1 MKEDFIAY
9 LWKHRLLSLRP
20 LRTISGETLEI
31 ISPGSENSN
40 AGPDFLAAMIRIG
53 GTLWAG
59 NVEIHVR
66 SSQWFLHNHHTDK
79 AYANIILHVVYLY
92 DKEVCDEKGKAYQ
105 HLEVKGCFDPAL
117 MGNYALLLKSRQWIA
132 CEKLIN
138 LHDPFI
144 FRHWLYRL
152 VIMRLERKSQEVYQY
167 LDYFEQHQEKTL
179 LFLLSRS
186 LGGKANAS
194 AFGLLLQRIPYRLI
208 IKNHDHLFALEA
220 LLFGQAGML
229 HEDLIDDYPRQLLKE
244 HIYLT
249 KKYSLSPP
257 LNYEIWKYSRMRP
270 YNFPDLRIAQL
281 AMILHRSEGQLFR
294 RVANCQKYVDI
305 SCLLKHSASDYW
317 TTHYRFDRA
326 SSPQKK
332 TIGQQAVEN
341 IIINTVVPML
351 FIQAKDSRGLK
362 STDGAI
368 NLLEQLPPENNNI
381 TRKWK
386 QIINTVD
393 SASVT
398 QGLLELRKY
407 YCIPK
412 KCLKCMVGHQVLG
425 GNKSLG
431 IVPHVSLP

>member
-1 MKEDFIAY
+1 MKEDFIAH
-9 LWKHRLLSLRP
+9 LWKHRLLNARP
-20 LRTISGETLEI
+20 LRTISGETLEV
-31 ISPGSENSN
+31 ISPGCENSN
-40 AGPDFLAAMIRIG
+40 AGPDFLAAMIRID

-66 SSQWFLHNHHTDK
+66 SSQWFQHNHHNDK

-92 DKEVCDEKGKAYQ
+92 DKAVCDKNGKAYQ
-105 HLEVKGCFDPAL
+105 HLEVKDCFDPAL

-144 FRHWLYRL
+144 LRHWLYRL
-152 VIMRLERKSQEVYQY
+152 VIMRLERKSQEVYHY
-167 LDYFEQHQEKTL
+167 LNYFEQHQEKTL

-194 AFGLLLQRIPYRLI
+194 AFGLLLQRIPYRVI

-229 HEDLIDDYPRQLLKE
+229 QGDPREEYPRQLQKE
-244 HIYLT
+244 HLYLT

-270 YNFPDLRIAQL
+270 SNFPDLRIAQL
-281 AMILHRSEGQLFR
+281 AMIIHKCKAQLYR
-294 RVANCQKYVDI
+294 HVVNACKPGDI
-305 SCLLKHSASDYW
+305 KPLLMRSASGYW
-317 TTHYRFDRA
+317 SNHYRLNKEA
-326 SSPQKK
+326 VHQKK
-332 TIGQQAVEN
+332 TIGQHAVN
-341 IIINTVVPML
+341 TVIINVVVPML
-351 FIQAKDSRGLK
+351 FVHAKESRGLRT
-362 STDGAI
+362 TDAAI
-368 NLLEQLPPENNNI
+368 CFLEQLPPENNNI
-381 TRKWK
+381 VRRWM
-386 QIINTVD
+386 QIIQSVD
-393 SASVT
+393 NASIT

-407 YCIPK
+407 YCLSK

-425 GNKSLG
+425 GGRGS
-431 IVPHVSLP
+431 